1 MRRVLSGP
9 TRPMSLPSQHLPS
22 TKSTPSVSASATIPH
37 LPHPQASST
46 PVKLSTDNIA
56 PPQSAL
62 QTHPATMALPARVLY
77 DYIASSSDEIS
88 ISRDEIVSVLTE
100 DDGSGWATVSRH
112 GSKGVAPTSYIQIL
126 SSSEPNVSYTSS
138 KSDRREVDDV
148 KNGAMHTSASTP
160 LASAPIPPPSRPPS
174 VYGLAKSSTSH
185 SLGTRSN
192 GHTDSDIQSIGT
204 PRFVNEA
211 PSVHA
216 TVIFDYIKN
225 SPDELTIY
233 TGDYATVIESDD
245 GSGWTLVR
253 EFAIC
258 GVILG

>member
-1 MRRVLSGP
+1 
-9 TRPMSLPSQHLPS
+9 MSLPSQHLPS

-62 QTHPATMALPARVLY
+62 QTHPDVVHTITENENPSYLYTTPNTATMALPARVLY

-233 TGDYATVIESDD
+233 TGDYATVIESGEKDP
-245 GSGWTLVR
+245 L
-253 EFAIC
+253 
-258 GVILG
+258 